1 MSRAVVRDLADC
13 SAFRVTLQARPPR
26 LLHGTALLLAGLLA
40 AGVTWLAV
48 TDANLVVKAPGRM
61 RPLATPTKV
70 FSATYASPTAGQ
82 GGRQVT
88 EIKFRE
94 GDEVR
99 KGDVL
104 VRLETQRLETE
115 MAKRRRA
122 LAAAEEELG
131 QLTNLLDLLDQQ
143 RAAGK
148 AKAEAELSRAAQD
161 VDQERED
168 KKKDAEVALA
178 DLRVAEDEL
187 NRYRTLASRQ
197 VIPEGEV
204 VKAVGREQAARE
216 KLAKARLPVNE
227 GRIDVAKQALAGVG
241 KEFAVRKGEL
251 DLKRGLKQ
259 GEVDALKLDIRN
271 LDLDLKQSDLLAPI
285 DGVVTAGDPKVGD
298 VLEPGK
304 PVAEVAGQDGLLFEA
319 GVASADVGKL
329 RVGLPARVKLN
340 AFDYQKYGTVE
351 GTVSYIS
358 PDSTVSKDLPAP
370 VYTVRIKVDARE
382 VGRGEYRGVIK
393 LGMSGQVEI
402 VTDRES
408 LLSVLTRTV
417 KQSISLD

>member
-13 SAFRVTLQARPPR
+13 TAFRVTLQSRPPR
-26 LLHGTALLLAGLLA
+26 LVHATALLLVGLLA
-40 AGVTWLAV
+40 AGITWLAV
-48 TDANLVVKAPGRM
+48 TDANLVVKASGRM

-82 GGRQVT
+82 GGRQIT

-94 GDEVR
+94 GDEVK

-131 QLTNLLDLLDQQ
+131 QLTKLLELLDQQ
-143 RAAGK
+143 HAAAR
-148 AKAEAELSRAAQD
+148 AKAEAEVDRAVKD
-161 VDQERED
+161 VEQERED

-178 DLRVAEDEL
+178 DLRVAEDEV
-187 NRYRTLASRQ
+187 NRYRALATKQ

-216 KLAKARLPVNE
+216 KLAKAKLPVNE
-227 GRIDVAKQALAGVG
+227 GRIDVARQALAGVG
-241 KEFAVRKGEL
+241 KEFAVRKGEV

-259 GEVDALKLDIRN
+259 GEVDALKLDLKN
-271 LDLDLKQSDLLAPI
+271 LDLDLSQSALLAPI
-285 DGVVTAGDPKVGD
+285 DGVVTAGDLKAGD

-319 GVASADVGKL
+319 WVASADVGKL
-329 RVGLPARVKLN
+329 RVGLPTRIKLN

-351 GTVSYIS
+351 GTVTYIA
-358 PDSTVSKDLPAP
+358 PDSTVTKEQPAP
-370 VYTVRIKVDARE
+370 MYMVRIAVDARE